1 MVEIKNQFTDSLNKL
16 PIKGMFMVAFASS
29 AARTKLSIASFFV
42 ELSSLDCTNNRN
54 VKTISFEYT
63 KNEFYLMKTLPTLKI
78 LPNRLTRRHIGYVFR
93 RIRLRSVISEN

>member
-1 MVEIKNQFTDSLNKL
+1 
-16 PIKGMFMVAFASS
+16 MVALASS

-63 KNEFYLMKTLPTLKI
+63 KNEFYNENS
-78 LPNRLTRRHIGYVFR
+78 PNIKDFTK
-93 RIRLRSVISEN
+93 